1 MIWCLDY
8 HTLKLVFLRPF
19 GKENEIDK
27 IEMLLRNQTADLNE
41 LEANEKSFQSALGVL
56 QSNFSIL
63 EDQFQSNEK
72 VTKND
77 LQEWKSKFIPTLRK
91 FRNESLTFV

>member
-1 MIWCLDY
+1 
-8 HTLKLVFLRPF
+8 
-19 GKENEIDK
+19 
-27 IEMLLRNQTADLNE
+27 MLLRNQTADLNE

-77 LQEWKSKFIPTLRK
+77 LQE
-91 FRNESLTFV
+91 